1 MGKSFKRILLKL
13 SGEGLLGDQAFGI
26 DEKVLDTVAESI
38 KSVYNKN
45 TEICVVIGGGNFYR
59 GVNNK
64 NTAISRSVADQAGM
78 LATVLNAIFLKS
90 ILNSKG
96 VDAEIL
102 SGLAVPQVAESYS
115 YRALQNLLQKKNVV
129 IFAGG
134 TGNPY
139 FTTDTGATLRAL
151 EANCDALFKATQVD
165 GVYDSD
171 PKKNPDAKHFST
183 ISYNDVIE
191 KELRVMDLTAISMAK
206 DNNLPIVVFKQTDKK
221 SLSNALEGKGK
232 FTIIKWG
239 NMTDFNQIKAD
250 TSARMEKTLDTLK
263 NDFGGLRAGRAHA
276 SLLDNIMV
284 EAYGSL
290 SPISQ
295 VGTISVP
302 DARTLSVSVWDRGLA
317 KSVEKA
323 LRESD
328 LGLNPVSD
336 GQLIR
341 IPIPPLSEER
351 RKELVKIAGKYAEQ
365 NKVAIRNIRRDA
377 LDEVKKL
384 KKDNLISEDDEKRYS
399 NEIQKLTDDATK
411 KIDDL
416 LDQKEKDILQV

>member
-1 MGKSFKRILLKL
+1 MKKTYKRILLKL
-13 SGEGLLGDQAFGI
+13 SGEGLMGKQAFGI
-26 DEKVLDTVAESI
+26 DDDVLNTVIKGIKKAHDKKVELCI
-38 KSVYNKN
+38 
-45 TEICVVIGGGNFYR
+45 VIGGGNFYR
-59 GVNNK
+59 GVNNTNK
-64 NTAISRSVADQAGM
+64 NVSRSVADQAGM
-78 LATVLNAIFLKS
+78 LATIINALFLKS
-90 ILNSKG
+90 ALQANDIP
-96 VDAEIL
+96 VEIL
-102 SGLAVPQVAESYS
+102 SGVNAPQIVEPYS
-115 YRALQNLLQKKNVV
+115 YRRAQDLLNKGFVI

-151 EANCDALFKATQVD
+151 ETDCDALFKATQVD

-171 PKKNPDAKHFST
+171 PKKNPKAKRYKDV
-183 ISYNDVIE
+183 SYDEVIA
-191 KELRVMDLTAISMAK
+191 KELKVMDMTAISMARENK
-206 DNNLPIVVFKQTDKK
+206 LPIVVFKQENENSLLDALNGK
-221 SLSNALEGKGK
+221 SN
-232 FTIIKWG
+232 FTTIKWG
-239 NMTDFNQIKAD
+239 KMTDFNEIKKD
-250 TSARMEKTLDTLK
+250 TVDRMEKTLDTLK

-284 EAYGSL
+284 EAYGSPT
-290 SPISQ
+290 PIAQ
-295 VGTISVP
+295 VGTIGVP

-365 NKVAIRNIRRDA
+365 NKIAIRNIRRDA

-384 KKDNLISEDDEKRYS
+384 KKDNLISEDDEKKYG
-399 NEIQKLTDDATK
+399 NEIQKLTDESIK